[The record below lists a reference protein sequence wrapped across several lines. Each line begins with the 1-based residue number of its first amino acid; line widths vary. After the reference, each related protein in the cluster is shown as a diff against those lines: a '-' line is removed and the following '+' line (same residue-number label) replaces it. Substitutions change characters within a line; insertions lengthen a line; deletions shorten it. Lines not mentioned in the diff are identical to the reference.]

1 MRSSLLNR
9 KLFNNTLYN
18 RNGIIHLIIL
28 LCVFYIFF
36 HAVKVILII
45 ISDNPGAVAG
55 QMWPYIG
62 LGNFSEWIQKPW
74 TLLSYSLVEEGILS
88 MLTNLIWMYLFGS
101 VVQTLIGYKEII
113 PLFFFSQIGIGI
125 LLILM
130 SFVLPLPSGI
140 YLKGSDLGILSFAS
154 AAFFIAPKYRYYISQ
169 HFSFPLWVAIIIF
182 ILLRLGLSN
191 PPLVYYILYL
201 MTIGLAWIY
210 TNMVKRGVRIGQRVY
225 KSLEKLNAKFDGDI
239 KNPNPKNRLK
249 VLKHN
254 NTSDYKNKEETL
266 NDILEKIHQKGIE
279 SLSKKEKETL
289 EQISKEL

>member
-9 KLFNNTLYN
+9 KLFSNTLYN
-18 RNGIIHLIIL
+18 RNGIIHLIML

-45 ISDNPGAVAG
+45 VSDNPGGVAN

-62 LGNFSEWIQKPW
+62 LGNFDEWIRRPW

-125 LLILM
+125 LLIIM
-130 SFVLPLPSGI
+130 SFALPLPTGA

-169 HFSFPLWVAIIIF
+169 HFSFPLWVAIVVF
-182 ILLRLGLSN
+182 LLLRLGLSN
-191 PPLVYYILYL
+191 PPLVYYILYA
-201 MTIGLAWIY
+201 MAIGMAWIY
-210 TNMVKRGVRIGQRVY
+210 INMVKKGIRIGQYIY
-225 KSLEKLNAKFDGDI
+225 KKIEIFNANFDGDS
-239 KNPNPKNRLK
+239 KNPQPKNRLK
-249 VLKHN
+249 VLKQHASSN
-254 NTSDYKNKEETL
+254 YENKEETL
-266 NDILEKIHQKGIE
+266 NALLEKIHQKGIE